1 MIYLV
6 GEVHFEGVQNLVLNE
21 ICFFDFSLDLNE
33 FDALIITSKNAIK
46 ALKRLHIKPIKDLSV
61 YAVGAKTAKK
71 ALEYGFK
78 EVKFPQKAYAS
89 ELLAEFKEE
98 LKGKK
103 CLYLR
108 AKKVRSNLGK
118 ELLNLGV
125 YLRECIAYENKPLKP
140 DISLIQPAIFIFN
153 AYSALRNFLHFY
165 SFNEK
170 DIIICLGQSTAKAL
184 PQGLLNKIYISQ
196 EQSLQACVSLAKSLV
211 KQE

>member
-6 GEVHFEGVQNLVLNE
+6 GKAHFEGVQNLVLNE
-21 ICFFDFSLDLNE
+21 ICFFDFSLDLSE
-33 FDALIITSKNAIK
+33 FEALIITSKNAIK
-46 ALKRLHIKPIKDLSV
+46 ALKRLHIKAIEDLNV
-61 YAVGAKTAKK
+61 YAVGAKTAKT
-71 ALEYGFK
+71 ALDYGFK

-89 ELLAEFKEE
+89 ELVAEFKEE

-108 AKKVRSNLGK
+108 AKQVRSNLSQ
-118 ELLNLGV
+118 ELLDLGV
-125 YLRECIAYENKPLKP
+125 YLSECIAYENKPLKP

-153 AYSALRNFLHFY
+153 AHSVLENFLSFY

-170 DIIICLGQSTAKAL
+170 DNIICLGQSTAKAL
-184 PQGLLNKIYISQ
+184 PKGLKNKIYISQ
-196 EQSLQACVSLAKSLV
+196 EQSLEACVSLAKSLL